1 MYLYNFILI
10 FQLKEK
16 DQSMLDERIKR
27 AMKNKPAQAAVEER
41 PRTAPQ
47 QPQKAP
53 SQ

>member
-1 MYLYNFILI
+1 MIN

-27 AMKNKPAQAAVEER
+27 AMKNKPVAPVEER

-47 QPQKAP
+47 QPQKSA
-53 SQ
+53 QQ